1 MIVGEYFSKKC
12 LKILN
17 VILFSVELKTTCES
31 LEQSKWIN
39 DVCYFFHNKEV
50 QKFNDAKKV
59 CSDEAIKFGFSNG
72 RLYEPRDANTFVEI
86 YKLAEEFSKQ
96 PKLQIWLGMT
106 DSLKEG
112 QFTYVSDGQA
122 SKMVAPWGGKL
133 FLCFETMCFW
143 TYAMFLTSWMRH
155 FQILQ

>member
-1 MIVGEYFSKKC
+1 M
-12 LKILN
+12 
-17 VILFSVELKTTCES
+17 
-31 LEQSKWIN
+31 QS
-39 DVCYFFHNKEV
+39 
-50 QKFNDAKKV
+50 FNDSQKV
-59 CSDEAIKFGFSNG
+59 CSDEAAKFGFNNG
-72 RLYEPRDANTFVEI
+72 KLYEPRDANIFAEI

-133 FLCFETMCFW
+133 FLCFETMCFC
-143 TYAMFLTSWMRH
+143 TYTMFSTSWMRH